1 MILITLGDGTCTDT
15 VDLLKGREVVVAKA
29 ASAAQR
35 NAVEVGV
42 Q

>member
-15 VDLLKGREVVVAKA
+15 VDLPKGREALEEKA

-35 NAVEVGV
+35 NAVGAGV